1 MTGFPCGSDDK
12 ESTCNTG
19 GPGLILGS
27 GRSLEKGMATP
38 TPVFLP
44 GKLHGQGSLMGYRP
58 WGCKESDM
66 TERLTH

>member
-1 MTGFPCGSDDK
+1 MVKSLLAMRETQVYSLDGEDP
-12 ESTCNTG
+12 
-19 GPGLILGS
+19 
-27 GRSLEKGMATP
+27 LEKGMATP

-66 TERLTH
+66 TERLTHTCTHTHML